1 MLSERAEEA
10 WKRTQS
16 LTTIVTSDVTFE
28 FTEDDWERGGIPQM
42 FSSNFQMPD
51 YPIPFKRTSPSPP
64 PTGTNSGG
72 IFTGHL
78 RNRPITWSLDKK
90 RFLKLFP

>member
-10 WKRTQS
+10 WKRTLS

-78 RNRPITWSLDKK
+78 RNRPITWSLDK
-90 RFLKLFP
+90 

>member
-28 FTEDDWERGGIPQM
+28 FREDDWERGGIPQM

-51 YPIPFKRTSPSPP
+51 HTQSLSKERPTPLPP
-64 PTGTNSGG
+64 REQTRAVYSLG
-72 IFTGHL
+72 IFAIDQLLG
-78 RNRPITWSLDKK
+78 P
-90 RFLKLFP
+90 